1 MGYSGVKGGMD
12 AILAAERLVR
22 RKRAAA
28 PWSAATAIIESY
40 RLAVDRIMG
49 EAGLYDEA
57 IAADAFRQAEGDL
70 LEAAHLVR
78 AYRSSLPRLA
88 VSTPADPD
96 EMTVLRRIVPASR
109 TPGGPQLLGR
119 TTDYTARVLE
129 RPDGL
134 ADPAVLAKSAAEP
147 APAGREESP
156 ATAGAGESARDGG
169 PAGGNGAGALTDGAQ
184 NADAQNASLRRPR
197 RFYEE
202 LRKAG
207 LVVEHGPI
215 KHGPA
220 KHRPVQHGPAK
231 HGPAKHGAGAQE
243 DPAEDPEPFDVS
255 RGAARPPA
263 PRSAVLASM
272 ARAETGALVALWY
285 RSIRGPD
292 GALHEVTLGELRHG
306 RLPLRVVHPLTGNPV
321 EIGRIRATEAEA
333 IEDLDGPAEDRTR
346 LDVGY
351 GMCFGHNERKAI
363 AMANL
368 DIACRRAALADSEGG
383 ELEQLLLLTTDG
395 LDSGGFLEHLKLPHY
410 VTFRSIVDRKLAS
423 RPARPAGTRP
433 AGTRLAGTRPQDDW
447 PGNHWPE
454 NDTPGNDGPAGD
466 EPAGDGTG
474 DAGAGDGEGREQAG
488 HAAGGTWGEGD
499 RQLSF
504 GGNL

>member
-1 MGYSGVKGGMD
+1 VGYSGVKGGMD

-40 RLAVDRIMG
+40 RLAVDRVMG

-109 TPGGPQLLGR
+109 TPGGLQLLGR

-129 RPDGL
+129 RPEAP
-134 ADPAVLAKSAAEP
+134 ADPADFADTVFADTGAET
-147 APAGREESP
+147 APADHGTDAEK
-156 ATAGAGESARDGG
+156 TAEHDD
-169 PAGGNGAGALTDGAQ
+169 P
-184 NADAQNASLRRPR
+184 RRPR
-197 RFYEE
+197 RFYEQ
-202 LRKAG
+202 LLKAD
-207 LVVEHGPI
+207 LAVVHEE
-215 KHGPA
+215 PA
-220 KHRPVQHGPAK
+220 
-231 HGPAKHGAGAQE
+231 
-243 DPAEDPEPFDVS
+243 DDPEPFDVS

-292 GALHEVTLGELRHG
+292 GAFHEVTLGEVRHG
-306 RLPLRVVHPLTGNPV
+306 RLPVRVVHPLTGNPV
-321 EIGRIRATEAEA
+321 EIGQIRATEAEA
-333 IEDLDGPAEDRTR
+333 IEDLNGPAEDRTR

-368 DIACRRAALADSEGG
+368 DIAFRRAALSESEGD

-395 LDSGGFLEHLKLPHY
+395 LDSSGFLEHLKLPHY

-423 RPARPAGTRP
+423 RAA
-433 AGTRLAGTRPQDDW
+433 LS
-447 PGNHWPE
+447 E
-454 NDTPGNDGPAGD
+454 S
-466 EPAGDGTG
+466 E
-474 DAGAGDGEGREQAG
+474 GAD
-488 HAAGGTWGEGD
+488 
-499 RQLSF
+499 F
-504 GGNL
+504 

>member
-1 MGYSGVKGGMD
+1 VGYSGVKGGMD

-28 PWSAATAIIESY
+28 PWSATGAIIESY
-40 RLAVDRIMG
+40 RLAVDRVMG

-119 TTDYTARVLE
+119 TTDYTARMLE
-129 RPDGL
+129 RPAGPT
-134 ADPAVLAKSAAEP
+134 DPAAFAEN
-147 APAGREESP
+147 
-156 ATAGAGESARDGG
+156 TAEAG
-169 PAGGNGAGALTDGAQ
+169 PAGQRDAAGQARASAVAATDAA
-184 NADAQNASLRRPR
+184 ADREHADPRRPR
-197 RFYEE
+197 RFYEQ
-202 LRKAG
+202 LLKAD
-207 LVVEHGPI
+207 LAVN
-215 KHGPA
+215 
-220 KHRPVQHGPAK
+220 
-231 HGPAKHGAGAQE
+231 HGAVNHGAVNHGAVNHGE
-243 DPAEDPEPFDVS
+243 PNGDPADDPEPFDVS

-292 GALHEVTLGELRHG
+292 GAFHEVTLGELRHG
-306 RLPLRVVHPLTGNPV
+306 RLPVRVVHPLTGNPV
-321 EIGRIRATEAEA
+321 DIGRVRVTEAEA
-333 IEDLDGPAEDRTR
+333 IEDLNGPAEDRTR

-351 GMCFGHNERKAI
+351 GLCFGHNERKAI

-368 DIACRRAALADSEGG
+368 DIASRRAALSHSAGD

-423 RPARPAGTRP
+423 RAA
-433 AGTRLAGTRPQDDW
+433 LADD
-447 PGNHWPE
+447 
-454 NDTPGNDGPAGD
+454 
-466 EPAGDGTG
+466 G
-474 DAGAGDGEGREQAG
+474 DAGAE
-488 HAAGGTWGEGD
+488 GGTGTRSEE
-499 RQLSF
+499 RV
-504 GGNL
+504 

>member
-1 MGYSGVKGGMD
+1 VGYSGVKGGMD

-22 RKRAAA
+22 RKRGAA
-28 PWSAATAIIESY
+28 PWSATTAIIESY

-57 IAADAFRQAEGDL
+57 TAADAFRQAEGDL

-88 VSTPADPD
+88 VSAPTDAG
-96 EMTVLRRIVPASR
+96 EMSVLRRIVPASR

-129 RPDGL
+129 RPDGPP
-134 ADPAVLAKSAAEP
+134 PAPQAEP
-147 APAGREESP
+147 ETGTTEP
-156 ATAGAGESARDGG
+156 ATAAPGTPEPGIPEPGTKA
-169 PAGGNGAGALTDGAQ
+169 AGAAAATESTESTESTARERAG
-184 NADAQNASLRRPR
+184 LRRPR
-197 RFYEE
+197 RFYEHLLE
-202 LRKAG
+202 ADLAVRHEEAAG
-207 LVVEHGPI
+207 
-215 KHGPA
+215 
-220 KHRPVQHGPAK
+220 
-231 HGPAKHGAGAQE
+231 
-243 DPAEDPEPFDVS
+243 DPEPFDVS

-272 ARAETGALVALWY
+272 SRAETGALVALWY

-292 GALHEVTLGELRHG
+292 GAFHEVTLGELRHG
-306 RLPLRVVHPLTGNPV
+306 RLPVRVIHPLTGKTV
-321 EIGRIRATEAEA
+321 EIGQVRATEAEA

-351 GMCFGHNERKAI
+351 GLCFGHNERKAI

-368 DIACRRAALADSEGG
+368 DVAFRRAAQSDSAGD

-423 RPARPAGTRP
+423 RAARAGRERAAT
-433 AGTRLAGTRPQDDW
+433 G
-447 PGNHWPE
+447 PGDQGKE
-454 NDTPGNDGPAGD
+454 N
-466 EPAGDGTG
+466 GDGA
-474 DAGAGDGEGREQAG
+474 AGAGERVRP
-488 HAAGGTWGEGD
+488 AAGEAGAAGAK
-499 RQLSF
+499 QPSF
-504 GGNL
+504 GRNF

>member
-1 MGYSGVKGGMD
+1 VGYSGVKGGMD

-28 PWSAATAIIESY
+28 PWSAAAAIIESY

-78 AYRSSLPRLA
+78 AYRSSIPRLA

-96 EMTVLRRIVPASR
+96 EMIVLRRIVPASR

-129 RPDGL
+129 RPDGPVP
-134 ADPAVLAKSAAEP
+134 APEEPAVEAT
-147 APAGREESP
+147 REQART
-156 ATAGAGESARDGG
+156 ATAVLEERD
-169 PAGGNGAGALTDGAQ
+169 D
-184 NADAQNASLRRPR
+184 LRRPR
-197 RFYEE
+197 RFYEQ
-202 LRKAG
+202 LLKAD
-207 LVVEHGPI
+207 LAVAHEEPT
-215 KHGPA
+215 
-220 KHRPVQHGPAK
+220 
-231 HGPAKHGAGAQE
+231 
-243 DPAEDPEPFDVS
+243 DDPEPFDVS

-292 GALHEVTLGELRHG
+292 GAFHEVTLGEVRHG
-306 RLPLRVVHPLTGNPV
+306 RLPVRVVHPLTGNPV
-321 EIGRIRATEAEA
+321 QIGRIRATEAEA
-333 IEDLDGPAEDRTR
+333 IEDLNGPAEDRTR

-368 DIACRRAALADSEGG
+368 DIAFRRAALSDSQGD

-395 LDSGGFLEHLKLPHY
+395 LDSSGFLEHLKLPHY

-423 RPARPAGTRP
+423 RAVIS
-433 AGTRLAGTRPQDDW
+433 DS
-447 PGNHWPE
+447 
-454 NDTPGNDGPAGD
+454 
-466 EPAGDGTG
+466 
-474 DAGAGDGEGREQAG
+474 AGAGDDHAGDEQGDGAGEDREQAG
-488 HAAGGTWGEGD
+488 LAASDMNAEGVK
-499 RQLSF
+499 QLSF
-504 GGNL
+504 GGNF